1 MYRPL
6 TQRILLVLWLVLG
19 AGLRLL
25 ALPPTLGDL
34 DAANFAAALERF
46 DPTHQAPHWPAYP
59 VYVLAS
65 KGLHALGLTPAV
77 ALGLVGVV
85 AFVAA
90 APVFFAGLSA
100 RFDRTTAHV
109 LTAAVSLAP
118 GAVVSASWAGTEGLG
133 LALLLAQVGVALR
146 TPPARDAVYGP
157 VAVGAVGAVGA
168 LAGLGLGVR
177 LSWWPLYLGVLAA
190 AAWASHRTDRSD
202 RRDGQDR
209 PDRRSRHLLAG
220 LAAGTASWLV
230 PLVVIVGPDALVGFV
245 GFATGHFTTWG
256 GAISADDGALERT
269 LVAGDAIA
277 AGFGGALPFV
287 GVFVAAVVG
296 LAVRNRRPA
305 LAPLAL
311 PAAIVAA
318 YAVWCFLAQN
328 VARPRHTLPIAVA
341 LLLALAFVVAHRG
354 RRWAAVPIGAVLI
367 AAAGHAAW
375 IQGRTLPPY
384 AQAALHVQ
392 TVAAQEPVQVF
403 AGRQGRLLERLI
415 PGVRLWR
422 PATAAVL
429 AREAAAA
436 HRRGAT
442 VFVLDD
448 APGAELLE
456 TTEALTFETQSAS
469 RGPDARVVLYRYSN
483 EENRVASR

>member
-6 TQRILLVLWLVLG
+6 THRILLVLWLVLG

-46 DPTHQAPHWPAYP
+46 DPTLQAPHWPAYP
-59 VYVLAS
+59 VYVFAS
-65 KGLHALGLTPAV
+65 KGLHALGLHPTA
-77 ALGLVGVV
+77 ALGLVGVL

-90 APVFFAGLSA
+90 APVFFAGVAA

-109 LTAAVSLAP
+109 LTATVSLAP

-146 TPPARDAVYGP
+146 TAPPRDALFGP
-157 VAVGAVGAVGA
+157 AAVGA

-190 AAWASHRTDRSD
+190 AVWASHRTDRSD
-202 RRDGQDR
+202 G
-209 PDRRSRHLLAG
+209 PDRRRPRHLLGG

-230 PLVVIVGPDALVGFV
+230 PLVVIVGPGALAGFV
-245 GFATGHFTTWG
+245 GFAAGHFTTWG
-256 GAISADDGALERT
+256 GAISAEDGAVHRA

-287 GVFVAAVVG
+287 GVFVAGVVG
-296 LAVRNRRPA
+296 LAVRSRRPA

-311 PAAIVAA
+311 PAAIVSA

-328 VARPRHTLPIAVA
+328 VARPRHALPVAVA

-354 RRWAAVPIGAVLI
+354 RRWAAVPLGAVLL
-367 AAAGHAAW
+367 AAAAHGAW
-375 IQGRTLPPY
+375 IQGATLPPY

-392 TVAAQEPVQVF
+392 TVAAQQPVQVF
-403 AGRQGRLLERLI
+403 AGRQGRLLEHLI

-422 PATAAVL
+422 PANADVL

-436 HRRGAT
+436 HHRGAT

-456 TTEALTFETQSAS
+456 TTEAITFETPAAS